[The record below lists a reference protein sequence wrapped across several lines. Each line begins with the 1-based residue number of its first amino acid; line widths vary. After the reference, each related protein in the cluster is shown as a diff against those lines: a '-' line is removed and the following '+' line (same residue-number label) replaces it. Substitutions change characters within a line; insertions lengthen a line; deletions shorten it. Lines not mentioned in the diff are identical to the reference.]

1 MEDLILHGD
10 VYSCLNVLEGSIAV
24 VVTSPP
30 YWKQRDYGFEGQIG
44 QERTPE
50 EYIGRLVT
58 VFRKLREKMRDDGV
72 FFLNVGDKYLRKY
85 GKSHLL
91 QIPYRLTYHLIEDGW
106 HLRDI
111 IIWYKTN
118 HMPSPVEDR
127 FANTYEPIIVLTKG
141 ERSIYRDLGSVVK
154 VPLQRTPWKHTAVF
168 PERLVV
174 EMLSRVRLEDGDL
187 ILDPFAGTGTV
198 ASVVKKLRGSM
209 LPEVRSI
216 MIEKCDDFV
225 EIMKERARIERVEEV
240 EDEDYDWE
248 PVRDERLPQVEP
260 KEVLSDEHGEVYI
273 APDSGEFLSILRGI
287 TTERFKSFHRE
298 DALYFFGVRDWSIL
312 DLYYA
317 HSIFHEGYLLRNMLV
332 VSSGRW
338 YPVFMIARDTK
349 RVEHK
354 FHLDRVKVKPK
365 ASRGRDWWREDF
377 LGMRVRDG
385 GRDGR
390 VVGVIERYDN
400 GFPKVVAVRW
410 GSEVSLEFALNPDE
424 DELIMESLI
433 FKCPKCG
440 SVLEEPY
447 DPIGENKCR
456 RCGSDLWRN
465 FETLPIVEEPP
476 EIARVYERMSSIDV
490 EGAEVGERGGRKP
503 KSKFSELDRVNWGA
517 SPGARKTMLGEYFT
531 KMRLYRVDQPIVAC
545 YLTILRKRRGLSV
558 KDVVERLPESYEH
571 TAGHWFRRDMGGSIP
586 TPEDLR
592 LLKEI
597 LGADG
602 LLSLLERRALKLE
615 TVKNSVK
622 GKNPGD
628 FIEGLDGEELILY
641 FKKLYI
647 PSHEYRNILDL
658 NKQNTQRSLI

>member
-106 HLRDI
+106 HLQDI

-225 EIMKERARIERVEEV
+225 EIMKERAR
-240 EDEDYDWE
+240 
-248 PVRDERLPQVEP
+248 
-260 KEVLSDEHGEVYI
+260 GEG
-273 APDSGEFLSILRGI
+273 GEG
-287 TTERFKSFHRE
+287 
-298 DALYFFGVRDWSIL
+298 G
-312 DLYYA
+312 
-317 HSIFHEGYLLRNMLV
+317 
-332 VSSGRW
+332 
-338 YPVFMIARDTK
+338 
-349 RVEHK
+349 
-354 FHLDRVKVKPK
+354 
-365 ASRGRDWWREDF
+365 
-377 LGMRVRDG
+377 G
-385 GRDGR
+385 GRGAGGPR
-390 VVGVIERYDN
+390 
-400 GFPKVVAVRW
+400 
-410 GSEVSLEFALNPDE
+410 NPRDF
-424 DELIMESLI
+424 S
-433 FKCPKCG
+433 
-440 SVLEEPY
+440 
-447 DPIGENKCR
+447 
-456 RCGSDLWRN
+456 
-465 FETLPIVEEPP
+465 
-476 EIARVYERMSSIDV
+476 
-490 EGAEVGERGGRKP
+490 GG
-503 KSKFSELDRVNWGA
+503 
-517 SPGARKTMLGEYFT
+517 
-531 KMRLYRVDQPIVAC
+531 
-545 YLTILRKRRGLSV
+545 
-558 KDVVERLPESYEH
+558 
-571 TAGHWFRRDMGGSIP
+571 
-586 TPEDLR
+586 
-592 LLKEI
+592 
-597 LGADG
+597 
-602 LLSLLERRALKLE
+602 
-615 TVKNSVK
+615 
-622 GKNPGD
+622 
-628 FIEGLDGEELILY
+628 
-641 FKKLYI
+641 
-647 PSHEYRNILDL
+647 
-658 NKQNTQRSLI
+658 